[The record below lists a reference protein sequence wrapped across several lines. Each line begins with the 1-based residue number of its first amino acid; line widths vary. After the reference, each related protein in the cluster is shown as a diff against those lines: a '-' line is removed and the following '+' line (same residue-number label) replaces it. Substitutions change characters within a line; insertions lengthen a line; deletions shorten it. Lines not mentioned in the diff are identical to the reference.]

1 MLLLLLLLRA
11 MLGNL
16 VRSAVPLRVEA
27 RGESFDCF
35 CFCFL
40 FSRFRELSTAALAIG
55 CCLVTSM
62 R

>member
-1 MLLLLLLLRA
+1 MLLLLLVVVSWA

-16 VRSAVPLRVEA
+16 VRSAVPLREEA
-27 RGESFDCF
+27 GGESLD
-35 CFCFL
+35 FCFL
-40 FSRFRELSTAALAIG
+40 FSRVRDLLTPALAIG